1 MRLLKKD
8 EVLTLGAAERDLDWE
23 AMWRAELAKDD
34 RPSDR
39 PKGARLRSNNCHA
52 GKHMAVRRVAWRVVH
67 LGECRPIPCFSVFKL

>member
-1 MRLLKKD
+1 MRLLTKD

-39 PKGARLRSNNCHA
+39 PKGARFQSVSAGSRARLLCWELPS
-52 GKHMAVRRVAWRVVH
+52 GKH
-67 LGECRPIPCFSVFKL
+67 GF